1 METGINAFI
10 LEKFGVEEKDI
21 RTYSPLTLAYIGD
34 GIYDLVIRSLVVG
47 EGNTHAN
54 LLHRKTSGMVKAK
67 AQSELIEALLPE
79 LTEEEEAVY
88 RRGRNAHSPTMAKN
102 ATMSDYRR
110 ATGFEAL
117 MGYLYLKNEFP
128 RLVELVKLG
137 LGRPGKWEMG
147 HSQCS
152 PKESGKTGHSQSK
165 PEESGET
172 GHSQSKPEESV
183 ESVGLSR
190 RGEVSCDTRN

>member
-10 LEKFGVEEKDI
+10 LEKFGIEKQDI

-34 GIYDLVIRSLVVG
+34 GVYDLIIRSIVVG
-47 EGNTHAN
+47 KGNTHAN
-54 LLHRKTSGMVKAK
+54 CLHRKTSSLVKAK
-67 AQSELIEALLPE
+67 AQSELIEALLSE

-117 MGYLYLKNEFP
+117 MGHLYLKNEFA
-128 RLVELVKLG
+128 RMVELVEVG
-137 LGRPGKWEMG
+137 LKRTGKW
-147 HSQCS
+147 
-152 PKESGKTGHSQSK
+152 
-165 PEESGET
+165 
-172 GHSQSKPEESV
+172 
-183 ESVGLSR
+183 
-190 RGEVSCDTRN
+190 D